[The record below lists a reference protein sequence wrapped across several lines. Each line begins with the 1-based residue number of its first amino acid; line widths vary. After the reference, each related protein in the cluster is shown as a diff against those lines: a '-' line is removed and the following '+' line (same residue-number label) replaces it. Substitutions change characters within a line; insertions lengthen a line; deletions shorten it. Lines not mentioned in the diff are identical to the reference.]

1 MLLDL
6 LSSNKRSVNN
16 LKAVSPGFA
25 KDDLI
30 AGSIINIK
38 PNK

>member
-6 LSSNKRSVNN
+6 FSSDKRIVIN

-25 KDDLI
+25 KADLI